1 MQVTILPLEKI
12 VPYARNPRKNAGAVA
27 TIKASLQ
34 EFGWK
39 QPIVVDEQHV
49 ILAGH
54 TRYLAAREL
63 GWTTAPVHI
72 AKDLTPAQAKAYRI
86 MDNKS
91 HERAEWDDELLRLE
105 FADLKDMDL
114 DLDLTGFNAD
124 ELESL
129 LAIVPDEPETNE
141 GEDTEAQEDRIGELL
156 AKWGVVRGDLWLC
169 GDHRLLCGD
178 STSADDV
185 SRLLDGAVP
194 KLMATDPP
202 YGVKYEASWRKEAL
216 PKTNPGKSGGMHG
229 KVANDD
235 RADWSEAL
243 ALFPG
248 DVAYVW
254 HASLYSHVIA
264 KSILDCGFDLISQ
277 IVWVKNQF
285 IIGRGDYHWHHETA
299 YYAVRKGARHGFTD
313 DRTQSTVWTIAK
325 STSNDTG
332 HSTQKPLEC
341 MERPIRNH
349 PDMDVYDPFL
359 GSGTT
364 LIAAHNLR
372 RRCHA
377 MEIEPGYIAVALQRF
392 LDHTG
397 IRPQRAP

>member
-91 HERAEWDDELLRLE
+91 HERAEWDDDLLRLE
-105 FADLKDMDL
+105 FADLKDMDI

-129 LAIVPDEPETNE
+129 LAIVPEDEETNE

-156 AKWGVVRGDLWLC
+156 DKWGVVRGDLWLC

-202 YGVKYEASWRKEAL
+202 YGVKYEASWRETAFKD
-216 PKTNPGKSGGMHG
+216 GRRGDG

-235 RADWSEAL
+235 RADWGEAL
-243 ALFPG
+243 ALFHG

-254 HASLYSHVIA
+254 HDGLNANVVA
-264 KSILDCGFDLISQ
+264 KNLLDIGFCLVSQ

-285 IIGRGDYHWHHETA
+285 IVGRGDYHWHHEPCW
-299 YYAVRKGARHGFTD
+299 YAVRKGARHGFTD

-325 STSNDTG
+325 QQNTDTG

-349 PDMDVYDPFL
+349 PGMDVYDPFL

-377 MEIEPGYIAVALQRF
+377 MEIEPGYVAVALQRF